1 MIKGKRG
8 NKKRQ
13 RFAKTARCHEIKRA
27 QTRKRKKKR
36 KEKMRNVKHVR
47 RRTWRKERGKKDESC
62 LLATIHRIRIRESH
76 FYFFLRIFSIN
87 MH

>member
-13 RFAKTARCHEIKRA
+13 RFAKTARCHE
-27 QTRKRKKKR
+27 RKREKEGK

-47 RRTWRKERGKKDESC
+47 RRTRGKERGKKDES
-62 LLATIHRIRIRESH
+62 
-76 FYFFLRIFSIN
+76 
-87 MH
+87 

>member
-27 QTRKRKKKR
+27 QTREKKKK

-47 RRTWRKERGKKDESC
+47 GRTRRKERKTESC
-62 LLATIHRIRIRESH
+62 LLATIHVSNKRKS
-76 FYFFLRIFSIN
+76 FLLFPARVFSISI
-87 MH
+87 H

>member
-27 QTRKRKKKR
+27 QTREKKKK

-47 RRTWRKERGKKDESC
+47 RKERKTESC
-62 LLATIHRIRIRESH
+62 LLATIHVSNKRKS
-76 FYFFLRIFSIN
+76 FLLFPARVFSISI
-87 MH
+87 H

>member
-62 LLATIHRIRIRESH
+62 LLATIHVPNKRKS
-76 FYFFLRIFSIN
+76 FLLFPAN
-87 MH
+87 FLN

>member
-1 MIKGKRG
+1 MIKGKRE

-27 QTRKRKKKR
+27 QMRKRGEK

-47 RRTWRKERGKKDESC
+47 RRTWRKGRGKKDESC
-62 LLATIHRIRIRESH
+62 LLATIHVPNKRKS
-76 FYFFLRIFSIN
+76 FLLFPAN
-87 MH
+87 FLN

>member
-27 QTRKRKKKR
+27 QTREKKK

-47 RRTWRKERGKKDESC
+47 GRTRRKERKTESC
-62 LLATIHRIRIRESH
+62 LLATIHVSNKRKS
-76 FYFFLRIFSIN
+76 FLLFPARVFSISI
-87 MH
+87 H

>member
-27 QTRKRKKKR
+27 QTREKKK

-47 RRTWRKERGKKDESC
+47 RRTRRKEGKTESC
-62 LLATIHRIRIRESH
+62 LLATIHVSNKRKS
-76 FYFFLRIFSIN
+76 FLLFPARVFSISI
-87 MH
+87 H